1 SLAFWHPQ
9 QHCFELELVC
19 SQNQTIASRGKL
31 IRSDETSMYEV
42 VKTKKPYYIP
52 KLTLEDC
59 KKPVDRLIFSEGIR
73 SYLLIPI
80 LNEQEVI
87 AVLGLESKKSNGF
100 ETEHIELLNSI
111 GGHLSVA
118 IKNARLFFDLE
129 SAYESL
135 KRAQDRLIQTEKLR
149 ALGEMAGGVVH
160 DFNNILT
167 SILGRAQ
174 LILKKLEKQGSEKP
188 EDLLRGLKLI
198 EESAT
203 DGTKILS
210 RIQKFTKDKKEAAF
224 SPVDL
229 SQIVEDSLEMT
240 KACWQD
246 GAILSGIRIDVK
258 KDLKDIEGVL
268 GNATELREVMTN
280 LILNA
285 VDAMPEGGT
294 LSFKTEEDQRFV
306 YLKVSDTGIG
316 MTEDVKNKI
325 FEPFFTTK
333 GAKETGLGMSVVY
346 NIISR
351 HDGEIEVKSSPGQG
365 STFIIKLPKCKGEQN
380 KMESVDRENLRSLHL
395 EVEKTKV
402 PSA

>member
-1 SLAFWHPQ
+1 M
-9 QHCFELELVC
+9 ELVH
-19 SQNQTIASRGKL
+19 SHNQTIASRGKP
-31 IRSDETSMYEV
+31 IPVDETSMYEV

-52 KLTLEDC
+52 KLTLEGG
-59 KKPVDRLIFSEGIR
+59 KRPMDRLIFSDGIR
-73 SYLLIPI
+73 SYLSIPI
-80 LNEQEVI
+80 LNEREVI
-87 AVLGLESKKSNGF
+87 AVLSLESKKSNEF

-118 IKNARLFFDLE
+118 IKNARLFSDLE
-129 SAYESL
+129 SAYENL

-174 LILKKLEKQGSEKP
+174 LILKKLEKQGLEKP

-210 RIQKFTKDKKEAAF
+210 RIQKCTKGKKDTAL

-229 SQIVEDSLEMT
+229 SQIVEDSIEMT

-246 GAILSGIRIDVK
+246 WAILSGIRIDVK
-258 KDLKDIEGVL
+258 KDLKDREKVL

-280 LILNA
+280 LIINA

-294 LSFKTEEDQRFV
+294 LSLKTEEDQRFV

-316 MTEDVKNKI
+316 MSEDVKNKI
-325 FEPFFTTK
+325 VEPFFTTK
-333 GAKETGLGMSVVY
+333 GTKGTGLGMSVVY
-346 NIISR
+346 SIISR
-351 HDGEIEVKSSPGQG
+351 HDGEIKIRSSPGRG
-365 STFIIKLPKCKGEQN
+365 STFIIKLPKCKGKQN
-380 KMESVDRENLRSLHL
+380 KMESVDKENLRSLHL